1 MPSINVNG
9 SEIQLPDYAM
19 QHTLESLYHVMAGMS
34 AEQAKD
40 FGTLANAFN
49 SNSDVGRQTKA
60 SVDDLQPPLETIA
73 TSSRQNVQQTS
84 LTLKQMR
91 KGIKD
96 ANKNAATQS
105 TAFRQTAQIM
115 RGAGQMMT
123 GGGMSDLASLLPGKL
138 ASSLGT
144 ATKVLQ
150 RFADTQ
156 RNLTDV
162 GMGLGTSIIKTTK
175 AVSQLNMPIFEFER
189 VAGKYS
195 LALDS
200 LNDSSF
206 KLTEEFAKL
215 QQQGVHKGAIM
226 FSNLSNEVRKSMEPF
241 GNLGLT
247 VTEINT
253 YLGEYLESDRKRSV
267 NTQTSFETLTTTFSH
282 LVKEASAYAIDTG
295 RSRKAL
301 IKAQI
306 DTLTRED
313 AAGYAM
319 RMRMKGEDEA
329 AENFETN
336 AKFLALQL
344 HGRFGEAGDAFKEMI
359 LQGAMTGR
367 GLEATAEGANL
378 GAMYGEAGAVMNE
391 IIKGMQSEKLDP
403 ALLAKFSEALKTG
416 TNNFDKHNF
425 AIQKAN
431 NASLGLVEAAQL
443 QEKNTTAASRADALL
458 DEERKERL
466 KQGALILKGN
476 ELYVQSTA
484 VLQHASSRVVD
495 RFTGPNGLGPAL
507 DATVDALS
515 DFLKTMQLFS
525 KGDFQEGAEALYEYA
540 RNHPVAAVV
549 GTAFAV
555 QTGRS
560 VLGLGKNRSA
570 DQRAGMAESVAAKN
584 IESKYTPHGQG
595 GIKIG
600 NQQVKAGGTFT
611 HEGVQYKL
619 DNKGVP
625 KVTPEGIKALTNK
638 GGMSK
643 AIKAGGAAS
652 LMAAAFVAWDT
663 IEEYQAAGKHY
674 DALIKKAEKEG
685 GVGAG
690 SALRTEK
697 NTQQQNIIGRGFA
710 QGGGSVLGGM
720 LGTGLGSVLGPI
732 GTFLGGIAGTIG
744 GHTAGDELWNI
755 IGKDIIEWMNANDEK
770 DKEKETE
777 SAIYKLLEKI
787 EILLGR
793 LLSSNEI
800 QTDTG
805 LILAGNAEENS
816 LNKNKLAPNFGEQQD
831 YS

>member
-9 SEIQLPDYAM
+9 SDIQLPDYAM

-84 LTLKQMR
+84 LTLKQMQ

-175 AVSQLNMPIFEFER
+175 AVSMLNMPIFEFER

-200 LNDSSF
+200 LNDSTGE
-206 KLTEEFAKL
+206 LQGEFAEL
-215 QQQGVHKGAIM
+215 QKQGVHKGAIM
-226 FSNLSNEVRKSMEPF
+226 FSTLSNQVRKSMEPF

-253 YLGEYLESDRKRSV
+253 YLGEYLESDRKRGV
-267 NTQTSFETLTTTFSH
+267 NTQRSFETLTGTFSH

-306 DTLTRED
+306 DTLSRED

-403 ALLAKFSEALKTG
+403 ALLAKFSEALKNG

-495 RFTGPNGLGPAL
+495 GFTGPNGLGPAL
-507 DATVDALS
+507 DATVAVVS
-515 DFLKTMQLFS
+515 EFLETMQLFS
-525 KGDFQEGAEALYEYA
+525 KGEFKEGAESMYELVK
-540 RNHPVAAVV
+540 NNPMAAFF

-560 VLGLGKNRSA
+560 VLNLGRNRNK

-584 IESKYTPHGQG
+584 IEGKYTKNTTKG
-595 GIKIG
+595 GINIG
-600 NQQVKAGGTFT
+600 NQYVKPNSTFM

-619 DNKGVP
+619 DKDGVP
-625 KVTPEGIKALTNK
+625 KVTSKGIKALTGNK
-638 GGMSK
+638 MSK

-674 DALIKKAEKEG
+674 DALIKKAEDSG
-685 GVGAG
+685 GAG
-690 SALRTEK
+690 VQDLRAEK
-697 NTQQQNIIGRGFA
+697 NTQQQNIIGRGFS

-720 LGTGLGSVLGPI
+720 LGTGVGSVLGPI

-755 IGKDIIEWMNANDEK
+755 IGKDIVEWMNANDEK

-787 EILLGR
+787 EIVLGK

-800 QTDTG
+800 SRDTG
-805 LILAGNAEENS
+805 LVLADTALKNS
-816 LNKNKLAPNFGEQQD
+816 SDKNKLTPNFGEQQV